1 METTVGQQLRKAR
14 ETLGLRIEDAAQG
27 THIKLTYLQELEND
41 HPELLPSPANARGFL
56 RLYASFLKIPS
67 QPLIELWDH
76 PILPQPASAPDQA
89 MAATGTVQPLQ
100 EEAPEPVLD
109 SLFEEEVRG
118 DGGGGKKP
126 ENVTPTEILSKP
138 LPLEGEIK
146 PVKKKRGRKKKVDPI
161 MRGGVFAGS
170 ESELQLQSQLE
181 PEMEKTPEPIPDH
194 PAESKIEEPIRQS
207 DTEIEAETPLVTQ
220 KSSSDLF
227 NEIGTV
233 LRKRRE
239 TLQLSLA
246 DIERFTHIKRPY
258 LEALEGGNF
267 SQLPSSVQG
276 RGMLNNYVAF
286 LSMDEEV
293 VLGLY
298 AAALEAQRQE
308 RLPPRKPEP
317 IVTGGIRF
325 NIPEPF
331 KKYMNPDLLFGSVI
345 ILAIFIFLLWGAVQV
360 FTQQNNITTPTGPS
374 ISEVLQTTPSIL
386 ITPDLTLTAQA
397 TPKPVGTAIPGAGLP
412 AAPAGMT
419 PIATKNSAPLQLN
432 VVALQRAY
440 LKVTLD
446 GVVKFDGRVQPGSVY
461 TYSGQKSIELL
472 TGSAAALEVYF
483 NQKFM
488 GKLGEVGQV
497 IKLNFN
503 EKGLA
508 TPVATLAPL
517 AMATSNPSKTPQI
530 TPTPK

>member
-1 METTVGQQLRKAR
+1 MEATVGQQLKKAR
-14 ETLGLRIEDAAQG
+14 EILGLRIEDAAQG
-27 THIKLTYLQELEND
+27 THIKMTYLQELEND

-56 RLYASFLKIPS
+56 RLYASFLKISS
-67 QPLIELWDH
+67 QPLIDLWDH
-76 PILPQPASAPDQA
+76 PILPAPVPALAQA
-89 MAATGTVQPLQ
+89 IPEEDAVHPLK
-100 EEAPEPVLD
+100 VKNLD
-109 SLFEEEVRG
+109 SAEGSASEEDVRASEAVE
-118 DGGGGKKP
+118 KKP
-126 ENVTPTEILSKP
+126 EDDSSVDVLSEPQHLK
-138 LPLEGEIK
+138 GEAK
-146 PVKKKRGRKKKVDPI
+146 PVKKKRGRKKKIDPI
-161 MRGGVFAGS
+161 LQGGVFVES
-170 ESELQLQSQLE
+170 ESELDQN
-181 PEMEKTPEPIPDH
+181 PEPIQ
-194 PAESKIEEPIRQS
+194 ESPSEVAVEEPMQKL
-207 DTEIEAETPLVTQ
+207 DQEVVAADPQLPQ
-220 KSSSDLF
+220 KSSAELF
-227 NEIGTV
+227 DEIGAV
-233 LRKRRE
+233 LRQRRE

-258 LEALEGGNF
+258 LEALESGNF

-286 LSMDEEV
+286 LSMDEET

-331 KKYMNPDLLFGSVI
+331 KKYMSPDLLFGSLI
-345 ILAIFIFLLWGAVQV
+345 ILAIFFFLLWGAVQV
-360 FTQQNNITTPTGPS
+360 FTQQNMKTTPAGPS
-374 ISEVLQTTPSIL
+374 ISEVLQTTPSAL
-386 ITPDLTLTAQA
+386 VTPDLTLTAQA
-397 TPKPVGTAIPGAGLP
+397 TTNPAGTSVPVAELP
-412 AAPAGMT
+412 AAPAEVT
-419 PIATKNSAPLQLN
+419 PLATKNSAPLQLN

-503 EKGLA
+503 ESGLT

-517 AMATSNPSKTPQI
+517 ATLTSTPGKTPQI
-530 TPTPK
+530 TPTP

>member
-1 METTVGQQLRKAR
+1 METTVGQQLKKAR

-56 RLYASFLKIPS
+56 RLYASFLKISS
-67 QPLIELWDH
+67 QPLIDLWDH
-76 PILPQPASAPDQA
+76 PILPEPTHAPDQA
-89 MAATGTVQPLQ
+89 MPVTGTNQPLQ
-100 EEAPEPVLD
+100 TEAPEPVLD
-109 SLFEEEVRG
+109 SLFAEEVSEDEG
-118 DGGGGKKP
+118 DGKKQ
-126 ENVTPTEILSKP
+126 ENVSPAEILSEP
-138 LPLEGEIK
+138 LPLEDEIK
-146 PVKKKRGRKKKVDPI
+146 PVKKKRGRKKKVNLI
-161 MRGGVFAGS
+161 IQGGVFT
-170 ESELQLQSQLE
+170 E
-181 PEMEKTPEPIPDH
+181 PEQESVQTPDPIL
-194 PAESKIEEPIRQS
+194 ESPSEVVVEEPIQNL
-207 DTEIEAETPLVTQ
+207 DQEISAELPQ
-220 KSSSDLF
+220 IPEKSSVELF

-233 LRKRRE
+233 LRQRRE

-286 LSMDEEV
+286 LSMDEET

-308 RLPPRKPEP
+308 RLPPRKREP

-360 FTQQNNITTPTGPS
+360 FTQQNNKTTPTGPS
-374 ISEVLQTTPSIL
+374 ISEVLQATPSIL

-397 TPKPVGTAIPGAGLP
+397 TPNPAGTAVPGAGLP
-412 AAPAGMT
+412 ATPAGVT

-472 TGSAAALEVYF
+472 TGSAAAVEVYF

-497 IKLNFN
+497 IKLSFN
-503 EKGLA
+503 EKGLT
-508 TPVATLAPL
+508 TPVATLTPQIT
-517 AMATSNPSKTPQI
+517 ATSIPSKTPQI